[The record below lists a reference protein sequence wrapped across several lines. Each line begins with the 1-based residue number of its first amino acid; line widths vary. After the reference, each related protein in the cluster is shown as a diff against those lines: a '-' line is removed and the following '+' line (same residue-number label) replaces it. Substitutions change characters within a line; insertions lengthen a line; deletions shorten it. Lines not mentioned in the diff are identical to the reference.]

1 MMGRI
6 YNKEAVVRALIDKK
20 ADKKENKLNH
30 VKGLKVLYFIF
41 FNA

>member
-20 ADKKENKLNH
+20 ADKKESKLNH

-41 FNA
+41 